1 MKETEKEYLSIIGD
15 YVTGKGL
22 KMPENVPGFVAFLFK
37 MIKPDLVQSIVTDLI
52 YQIQEKNA

>member
-22 KMPENVPGFVAFLFK
+22 KMPENV
-37 MIKPDLVQSIVTDLI
+37 T
-52 YQIQEKNA
+52 